1 MKEKNVKKNFV
12 LLFVVL
18 AFSLVAAGTLL
29 AEEPLNHS
37 ESPVYWTWDFIS
49 NPRNTDNPVGTS
61 NLVRNKNGISAQFK
75 SDALT
80 PGHAV
85 TLWFVVFNYPENC
98 LAGPY
103 KCSPMDMG
111 DTAAKGDFLYAG
123 GHVLGNGNFA
133 GHLNVGDTSRSGL
146 SEVRGCQNCTPG
158 LIEPESALVILA
170 IHDHGP
176 ALTGQALAGQISS
189 FLGDCHNGSLG
200 NMFGFAT
207 GPEDIPDE
215 PHEAGMCSTIMHSPH
230 KSLMLP

>member
-1 MKEKNVKKNFV
+1 MKGKNVKKNFV
-12 LLFVVL
+12 LVFVVL
-18 AFSLVAAGTLL
+18 VFSLVTAGTLL
-29 AEEPLNHS
+29 AKGPPNHS
-37 ESPVYWTWDFIS
+37 KSPVFWTWDFIS
-49 NPRNTDNPVGTS
+49 GNTDNPVGTS
-61 NLVRNKNGISAQFK
+61 KLLRNNNGVSAQFR

-85 TLWFVVFNYPENC
+85 TLWFVVFNYPEKC

-103 KCSPMDMG
+103 KCSPLDMG
-111 DTAAKGDFLYAG
+111 DTEAKGDFLFAS

-133 GHLNVGDTSRSGL
+133 GRLNAGDTSRSGL
-146 SEVRGCQNCTPG
+146 AEVRGCQDCTPG

-176 ALTGQALAGQISS
+176 ALTGQALKAQIST

-215 PHEAGMCSTIMHSPH
+215 LHEAGMCSTIMHSPH
-230 KSLMLP
+230 RPLMP